1 MDFDEILKDP
11 KYQAE
16 FDKRIAKAI
25 ETAKGK
31 WDEEAEAKRKELEE
45 EAKLTA
51 EEKIKKQMEKL
62 TQENENYKANEA
74 RRAMKDASLEYIKS
88 KGYSNAIA
96 DLVDLSSFKD
106 ENDMHT
112 RLDNINTNLS
122 NTISRELDNK
132 LKENGYSDLTSNKG
146 DGKKD
151 DMFNFNFTPV
161 KEVQK

>member
-1 MDFDEILKDP
+1 MDFDPILKDP

-31 WDEEAEAKRKELEE
+31 WDEEAEAARKEMEE
-45 EAKLTA
+45 NAKLTA

-62 TQENENYKANEA
+62 TQENEIYKANEA
-74 RRAMKDASLEYIKS
+74 KRAMKDASLEYIKT

-106 ENDMHT
+106 ENDMHS
-112 RLDNINTNLS
+112 RLDIINTNLS

-146 DGKKD
+146 DGRKD

-161 KEVQK
+161 KEVSK

>member
-16 FDKRIAKAI
+16 FDKRVAKSI
-25 ETAKGK
+25 ETAKTK
-31 WDEEAEAKRKELEE
+31 WDQEAEAKRKELEE

-62 TQENENYKANEA
+62 TQENEVYKANEA
-74 RRAMKDASLEYIKS
+74 KRAMKDASLEYIKS
-88 KGYSNAIA
+88 KGYSNAIP

-106 ENDMHT
+106 EEDMHT

>member
-25 ETAKGK
+25 ETSKAK

-62 TQENENYKANEA
+62 TQENEVYKANEA
-74 RRAMKDASLEYIKS
+74 KRAMKDASLEYIKS
-88 KGYSNAIA
+88 KGYSNAIS

-112 RLDNINTNLS
+112 RLDSINTNLS

-151 DMFNFNFTPV
+151 DMFNFNFTPI
-161 KEVQK
+161 KEVSK

>member
-16 FDKRIAKAI
+16 FDKRVAKSI
-25 ETAKGK
+25 ETAKTK
-31 WDEEAEAKRKELEE
+31 WDQEAEAKRKELEE

-62 TQENENYKANEA
+62 TQENEAYKANEA
-74 RRAMKDASLEYIKS
+74 KRAMKDASLEYIKS

-161 KEVQK
+161 KEVK

>member
-1 MDFDEILKDP
+1 MDFDTILKDP

-16 FDKRIAKAI
+16 FDKRVAKSI
-25 ETAKGK
+25 ETAKTK
-31 WDEEAEAKRKELEE
+31 WDQEAEAARKEMEE
-45 EAKLTA
+45 NAKLTA

-62 TQENENYKANEA
+62 TQENEIYKANEA
-74 RRAMKDASLEYIKS
+74 KRAMKDASLEYIKS